1 MFERL
6 LDFLK
11 ELPGSGLRERG
22 EKFSDDDPRLA
33 AAALMFHI
41 MDADGDAREVE
52 RAKLSVTLA
61 QKYGLKGDAL
71 KQLIRAAEEADQE
84 SISLS
89 DFTSVLK
96 RHLDYQ
102 ARLDFIALMWNI
114 VYADGVASE
123 VEIDVMWRVAD
134 LIGIKAEDRDQ
145 IETRVQAGNISASEA

>member
-11 ELPGSGLRERG
+11 ELPGNGLRERG
-22 EKFSDDDPRLA
+22 EKFSEDDPRLA

-52 RAKLSVTLA
+52 RTQLSAMLS
-61 QKYGLKGDAL
+61 QKYSLKGDAL

-96 RHLDYQ
+96 RHLDYP
-102 ARLDFIALMWNI
+102 ARLEFIALMWNI

-123 VEIDVMWRVAD
+123 VEVDVMWRVAD

-145 IETRVQAGNISASEA
+145 IEAQIQAGSKARPVG